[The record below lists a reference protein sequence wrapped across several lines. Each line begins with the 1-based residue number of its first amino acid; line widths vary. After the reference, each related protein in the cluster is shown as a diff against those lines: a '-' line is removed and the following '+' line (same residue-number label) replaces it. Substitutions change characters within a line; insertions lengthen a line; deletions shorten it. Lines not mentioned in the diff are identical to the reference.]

1 MNKQEYDNLIKRA
14 KPFIGQEI
22 LVNIARKPTIQNLKP
37 YKFIEIKYT
46 NGFGEE
52 GKELNFTMP
61 SAILINSNNDKR
73 TAPLDNV
80 VEYFEKNT
88 NR

>member
-1 MNKQEYDNLIKRA
+1 MNRQEYDNLIERA

-22 LVNIARKPTIQNLKP
+22 FVNIARKPTIQNLKS

-46 NGFGEE
+46 NGFAED

-73 TAPLDNV
+73 ITPLENV
-80 VEYFEKNT
+80 VEYFEKNK
-88 NR
+88 N